1 VTQGEIKVFG
11 VEVKLEELA
20 GKMGDSGTEE
30 QLPTIADD
38 LVVTKYKMAAE
49 IVNGVLKETMAKAV
63 VGASVQELCCFA
75 DNKIVELTSAVYK
88 KEKDMKK
95 GISFPCCISVNN
107 CICHFSPTTNNKQ
120 EDVELKAGDLVKIDM
135 GAHVDGFIAV
145 VAHTI
150 VVPGGEEGDK
160 KMAEGRK
167 ADAILAAHYAS
178 EAALRLVKPG
188 QETYT
193 VTDTVQK
200 IAESYN
206 CKPIEGMLSHQLEQ
220 NIIDGRKTI
229 IQNPTDAQRK
239 EHEKYEFETH
249 EVYAVDVLIT
259 TGEGHGRERDA
270 KVSIYKKTGNTYL
283 LKMKNSRD
291 LYSKVTSKFGS
302 MPFNLRSL
310 EDLARAKMGVV
321 ECVNHE
327 ILEPFQVLYEREGE
341 YVAQFKFTVLL
352 MPNGPL
358 KITGADFDPEQCSTE
373 NKIENDEILSLLK
386 TSTKR
391 KAAKKKKR
399 AAEKAVAEATGAA
412 PEAVPIAT
420 EQ

>member
-1 VTQGEIKVFG
+1 
-11 VEVKLEELA
+11 
-20 GKMGDSGTEE
+20 MGDSGAPEE

-49 IVNGVLKETMAKAV
+49 IVNGVLKETMGKAV
-63 VGASVQELCCFA
+63 AGASVQELCCFA

-107 CICHFSPTTNNKQ
+107 CICHFSPTTNNKV

-145 VAHTI
+145 VAHTV
-150 VVPGGEEGDK
+150 VVPGADSK
-160 KMAEGRK
+160 DNKATGRM

-259 TGEGHGRERDA
+259 TGEGHGREKDA

-291 LYSKVTSKFGS
+291 LYSKVTTKFGS

-310 EDLARAKMGVV
+310 DDLARAKMGVV

-341 YVAQFKFTVLL
+341 FVAQFKFTVLL

-399 AAEKAVAEATGAA
+399 AAEKEVAKATGI
-412 PEAVPIAT
+412 PDAVPIKA